1 MKSFDTK
8 QPRSSASIGR
18 AQWALSI
25 APHGEANT
33 KGGRSLF
40 VDLCYDDFPML
51 RITPAA
57 NGALLM
63 QPTWVEWIELKTY
76 IWS

>member
-18 AQWALSI
+18 TQWALSI
-25 APHGEANT
+25 APHGEGNT
-33 KGGRSLF
+33 KGGRSIF

-57 NGALLM
+57 NGAHRCWLRGL
-63 QPTWVEWIELKTY
+63 TVSEKNL
-76 IWS
+76 